1 MLVSVVTPCL
11 NPGARLARC
20 LESVAAQTHPD
31 VEHVVVDGG
40 STDGTVELLGRS
52 GIRYVSEPDDGQTDA
67 IAKGFGVARGEL
79 LTWLNADD
87 ELEPQAVARAASAGA
102 EWVYGD
108 CAVIDGGRR
117 TVWRP
122 LPRYGRWEVE
132 AGEMIPQPGSFFS
145 RAALERAGGLD
156 RSFELAMDVDLWIRL
171 VDAGIEGRYVPEV
184 MAVFEIHPGSKTG
197 SVGRRGFLLE
207 HAQALAKSGRYRA
220 ASAALGRAAVF
231 GGRLDLPDWADTR
244 VVRAAAIAESAIE
257 QLRARDPRGALRLV
271 RPSVWREREV
281 RTRLIA
287 GLRRELRPG

>member
-52 GIRYVSEPDDGQTDA
+52 GVRYLSEPDDGQTDA

-87 ELEPQAVARAASAGA
+87 ELEPHAVARAASTGA

-108 CAVIDGGRR
+108 CTVIDGGRR

-156 RSFELAMDVDLWIRL
+156 PSFELAMDVDLWIRL

-197 SVGRRGFLLE
+197 SVGRGGFLLE

-220 ASAALGRAAVF
+220 ASAALGRASVF
-231 GGRLDLPDWADTR
+231 GGRPDLPDWADPR
-244 VVRAAAIAESAIE
+244 VVRAATAAESAIE
-257 QLRARDPRGALRLV
+257 QLRARNLRGALRLV
-271 RPSVWREREV
+271 RPSIWREREV

-287 GLRRELRPG
+287 GLRREVRPG